1 MPKTEGEE
9 EYKAY
14 DNTIQKHVQTF
25 MAKAQT
31 HNLEYFDYGT

>member
-9 EYKAY
+9 EDNDY

-25 MAKAQT
+25 MAHAQT